1 MTKNMF
7 FCNRCTV
14 YACGNCNWEM
24 VSKCNSDSEYFRETE
39 LPGVTLCLLRLA
51 KVTPVSAAL
60 RGEKQLLLSL
70 VADCWP
76 GNTALNWSIAFSK
89 PTAQS
94 QCSGKAWQVLEC
106 ISNSRQSRSDLN
118 NCAGLF
124 VAVCWVFWS
133 SICHVQVGKEVT
145 AARCVQGSA
154 VTEAVW
160 PALGCW
166 SPSALSAAGRGTWRC
181 NCSSESS
188 FESSSED
195 AFLWVSGAL
204 TEYRDCTDT

>member
-70 VADCWP
+70 VADC
-76 GNTALNWSIAFSK
+76 
-89 PTAQS
+89 
-94 QCSGKAWQVLEC
+94 
-106 ISNSRQSRSDLN
+106 
-118 NCAGLF
+118 
-124 VAVCWVFWS
+124 
-133 SICHVQVGKEVT
+133 
-145 AARCVQGSA
+145 
-154 VTEAVW
+154 
-160 PALGCW
+160 
-166 SPSALSAAGRGTWRC
+166 
-181 NCSSESS
+181 
-188 FESSSED
+188 
-195 AFLWVSGAL
+195 
-204 TEYRDCTDT
+204 